1 MNYFRVSKKSY
12 WLSAETLVDRL
23 LKRMGASIIDVTP
36 GLTRKSANDGTYV
49 PTIEFA
55 KIYKVQH
62 GEI

>member
-1 MNYFRVSKKSY
+1 MTYFRVSKKSY

-23 LKRMGASIIDVTP
+23 LKRMGTSIIDVTP
-36 GLTRKSANDGTYV
+36 GLTVNDGTYV

-55 KIYKVQH
+55 KIHKVQH